1 MQGIFGLGVRMKG
14 SIRWVAG
21 IPALLLAT
29 GLLAW
34 GCGSSAKPSG
44 ADTVSQG
51 DLDAVDDVRDKEV
64 RDGDTFGDLRQ
75 DLAGPDASPCPDDGN
90 PCTVATLEAGC
101 VPIPVPGCCRQD
113 DDCDDGKVATEDR
126 CRCPVEA
133 AGCALQCQHTRIAS
147 ACDQGRDCE
156 DDSRCNLDT
165 CVEHLCVH
173 EPDPSLQGCCES
185 DLDCDDGSTCTYE
198 YCDLDASL
206 CVRVAVSDAVGLCQ
220 KCCLADPECDDG
232 DPLTLDRCQ
241 DHCCLNE
248 PDPAADCKTSPAV
261 CEDQNPCTE
270 DSCDQD
276 ANHCLHASTPNC
288 CKSDYECQVGLL
300 TDGNA
305 CTTDICNPE
314 TNRCQFILMANECPS
329 AAECNDGDPCTLDI
343 CLVGACAR
351 FPIPGCCQTQDAC
364 DDGNPCTVDNC
375 LRSQP
380 TDPAGTCQHALL
392 LEAGCCD
399 SAAHCDD
406 GNGATKD
413 LCLDFRCLN
422 Q

>member
-1 MQGIFGLGVRMKG
+1 
-14 SIRWVAG
+14 
-21 IPALLLAT
+21 
-29 GLLAW
+29 
-34 GCGSSAKPSG
+34 
-44 ADTVSQG
+44 
-51 DLDAVDDVRDKEV
+51 
-64 RDGDTFGDLRQ
+64 
-75 DLAGPDASPCPDDGN
+75 
-90 PCTVATLEAGC
+90 
-101 VPIPVPGCCRQD
+101 
-113 DDCDDGKVATEDR
+113 
-126 CRCPVEA
+126 
-133 AGCALQCQHTRIAS
+133 
-147 ACDQGRDCE
+147 
-156 DDSRCNLDT
+156 
-165 CVEHLCVH
+165 
-173 EPDPSLQGCCES
+173 
-185 DLDCDDGSTCTYE
+185 
-198 YCDLDASL
+198 
-206 CVRVAVSDAVGLCQ
+206 
-220 KCCLADPECDDG
+220 
-232 DPLTLDRCQ
+232 
-241 DHCCLNE
+241 
-248 PDPAADCKTSPAV
+248 
-261 CEDQNPCTE
+261 
-270 DSCDQD
+270 
-276 ANHCLHASTPNC
+276 
-288 CKSDYECQVGLL
+288 L